1 MDPENLISK
10 KDVLLQTG
18 ISYGQFYRWKRKGL
32 IPESWFIRKS
42 TFTGQ
47 ETFLPREKILE
58 RLQKIQSL
66 KDGHSLEELAQVL
79 APEVSGR
86 AFSGAEVEAMAW
98 ITAPVRQ
105 FYEDF
110 RSSASGYAFHDLFC
124 LAVVECLRQEL
135 DDEELALAVSTLQ
148 EHRGALGQG
157 GEFHWM
163 LSVVRKP
170 FERALVKHRRAG
182 QVSLCC
188 VHQGP
193 CRFDALAQT
202 AVQLDLFAVLEDIK
216 LKLSGLH

>member
-1 MDPENLISK
+1 MDTENLISK

-32 IPESWFIRKS
+32 IPDSWFIRKS

-66 KDGHSLEELAQVL
+66 KDEHSLEELVQVL

-86 AFSGAEVEAMAW
+86 TFSEAEVEAMAW

-105 FYEDF
+105 FYRNF
-110 RSSASGYAFHDLFC
+110 HGASGYAFHDLFC
-124 LAVVECLRQEL
+124 MAVVERLRNEL
-135 DDEELALAVSTLQ
+135 DDEELALTVSTLQ
-148 EHRGALGQG
+148 EHRAALGQG

-170 FERALVKHRRAG
+170 FERALVKHQRAG

-188 VHQGP
+188 VHQGL
-193 CRFDALAQT
+193 CRFDALSQT
-202 AVQLDLFAVLEDIK
+202 AVQLDLFALLEDIK
-216 LKLSGLH
+216 LKLSGLR

>member
-98 ITAPVRQ
+98 I
-105 FYEDF
+105 
-110 RSSASGYAFHDLFC
+110 
-124 LAVVECLRQEL
+124 
-135 DDEELALAVSTLQ
+135 
-148 EHRGALGQG
+148 
-157 GEFHWM
+157 
-163 LSVVRKP
+163 
-170 FERALVKHRRAG
+170 
-182 QVSLCC
+182 
-188 VHQGP
+188 
-193 CRFDALAQT
+193 
-202 AVQLDLFAVLEDIK
+202 
-216 LKLSGLH
+216 